1 MKWYRK
7 LYLGENAKK
16 SKYKIFRRVRMNK
29 FSIDTYLITLPSNDE
44 NLLDVFQ
51 ANMLLQPYYKKADRD
66 IFVVGIANGKDEA
79 YEVVRDII
87 DDVYSHTGAFDIKKY
102 LGISYE

>member
-1 MKWYRK
+1 LIETERLNMKWYRK
-7 LYLGENAKK
+7 LYLGENAK
-16 SKYKIFRRVRMNK
+16 MNR

-66 IFVVGIANGKDEA
+66 IFVIGIANGKDEA

-102 LGISYE
+102 LGI

>member
-1 MKWYRK
+1 
-7 LYLGENAKK
+7 
-16 SKYKIFRRVRMNK
+16 
-29 FSIDTYLITLPSNDE
+29 
-44 NLLDVFQ
+44 
-51 ANMLLQPYYKKADRD
+51 MLLQPYYKKADRD

-102 LGISYE
+102 LNI

>member
-1 MKWYRK
+1 
-7 LYLGENAKK
+7 
-16 SKYKIFRRVRMNK
+16 MNR
-29 FSIDTYLITLPSNDE
+29 FSLDTYLITLPSNDE

-51 ANMLLQPYYKKADRD
+51 ANILLQPYYKKADRD